1 MAKIRTPLFILLVL
15 VVCAV
20 LGGLYGPQVLAS
32 RAPQAAFTSAATDA
46 ATSPDS
52 DVQIQE
58 DLKKFARVYHLVES
72 NYAAPLDPNLAI
84 YDGAI
89 PGMLRQLDPHSN
101 FWDPKAFAQM
111 IENQEGR
118 YSGVGMLISA
128 VDARN
133 NQSRVVQPF
142 EGTPAF
148 NAGLRPYDLIM
159 AVNGTNTVGMT
170 TDQVATLLKGP
181 SGTKVTIAV
190 KRVGHPNLLSFTM
203 MRADVQHNSVD
214 SHFQVEPGV
223 AYIHLTGFTETTTS
237 EMANILNDVAEH
249 GGIRGVVL
257 DLRDNPGGLLNQAQG
272 VADLFLAKNQVI
284 VSDHGRSSPEHVLTA
299 MHGNGG
305 HDFPLVVLV
314 DNMTASAAEI
324 VSGSVQD
331 HDRGLIV
338 GQTTFGK
345 GLVQTVMRLDD
356 GTGLALT
363 TAHYYTPS
371 GRLIQRPYEG
381 VSLYDYFYV
390 HDHKQTPLSQR
401 EVKMTD
407 TGRTVYGGGG
417 ITPDVQLPPVRLND
431 FQQMMLDRTAFYE
444 FADEF
449 LSKHESVPQGW
460 KPDQATLNDFMA
472 FLAGQHVELK
482 PADIAANADWLKQQI
497 RFRVISSLYGL
508 NDGWKTLMEVDP
520 EVAKAV
526 SLLPQAKA
534 LEIHARQVLLARQAA
549 H

>member
-1 MAKIRTPLFILLVL
+1 MSKLRTFLLIPLVL
-15 VVCAV
+15 LVCAV
-20 LGGLYGPQVLAS
+20 LGGLYGPRREAT
-32 RAPQAAFTSAATDA
+32 RAVAAAGLNAAPGDDA
-46 ATSPDS
+46 EA
-52 DVQIQE
+52 QIQS
-58 DLKKFARVYHLVES
+58 DLREFARVYNLVETD
-72 NYAAPLDPNLAI
+72 YAAPVDPSAAI

-101 FWDPKAFAQM
+101 FWDPKGFARM
-111 IENQEGR
+111 IEEQQGR
-118 YSGVGMLISA
+118 YSGVGMLIGA

-148 NAGLRPYDLIM
+148 KAGIRPWDLVM
-159 AVNGTNTVGMT
+159 AVDGKSTVGMS
-170 TDQVATLLKGP
+170 TDEVATLLKGP
-181 SGTKVTIAV
+181 KGTTVHIAV
-190 KRVGHPNLLSFTM
+190 HRVGHNQLLNFTLV
-203 MRADVQHNSVD
+203 RANVQHNSVD
-214 SHFQVEPGV
+214 SHFLIEPGI
-223 AYIHLTGFTETTTS
+223 AYIHLTGFTETSTS
-237 EMANILNDVAEH
+237 EIAAILDKLE
-249 GGIRGVVL
+249 GGGGVQGVVL

-272 VADLFLAKNQVI
+272 IADLFLAKDQVI
-284 VSDHGRSSPEHVLTA
+284 VSDHGRNSPEHVLTA
-299 MHGNGG
+299 TRGNGG

-345 GLVQTVMRLDD
+345 GLVQSVMRLDD

-390 HDHKQTPLSQR
+390 HNQHQIPASQR

-417 ITPDVQLPPVRLND
+417 ITPDVTLAPIHLND
-431 FQQMMLDRTAFYE
+431 FQQMMLDRTAFFE

-449 LSKHESVPQGW
+449 LSQHDSVPENW
-460 KPDQATLNDFMA
+460 LPDDATLRAFEA
-472 FLAGQHVELK
+472 FLAGQHVALS
-482 PADIAANADWLKQQI
+482 PTDVAANAAWLKQQI
-497 RFRVISSLYGL
+497 RFRIISSLYGL
-508 NDGWKTLMEVDP
+508 NDGWKTLMEADP

-526 SLLPQAKA
+526 GLLPQAKA
-534 LEIHARQVLLARQAA
+534 LEAHAKQVLLARQTAR
-549 H
+549 